1 MMIKF
6 TRDTQS
12 YAADLMISEKQID
25 YMQDLNLELGIQKER
40 LPFDQV
46 VDLSLAKKAVSLIEA
61 SV

>member
-1 MMIKF
+1 MIKF

-46 VDLSLAKKAVSLIEA
+46 VDLSLARKAVALIEA
-61 SV
+61 AA